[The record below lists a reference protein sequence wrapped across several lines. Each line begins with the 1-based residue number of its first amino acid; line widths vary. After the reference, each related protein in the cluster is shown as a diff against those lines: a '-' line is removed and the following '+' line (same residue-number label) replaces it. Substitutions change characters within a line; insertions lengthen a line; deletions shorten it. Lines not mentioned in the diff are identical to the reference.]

1 MKRWLFNMWRSIS
14 FSRIYLWFFSP
25 SLIFIH
31 LSLLL
36 REWQWVEHFYSTQKR
51 RDERCVFQT
60 TAVSLWIKFHS
71 NTERNKTNCFF
82 ESHLKSNLDTF
93 FIREISVKTRNQ
105 NIFLIRAS
113 HSVHNKQ
120 RQQRRQ
126 QHLHGTIFQL
136 RLIGPS
142 KKSIS
147 SGALSLSPSPPPP
160 HFHVPSVPPSC
171 SNLSLVRESE
181 WERLRVIPKLAA
193 RFTIHTILYSPG
205 YFCLSLFLFTSVE

>member
-1 MKRWLFNMWRSIS
+1 MAFIKNTISTIFSYFLFFQSLLLQIIFGKKWNVG
-14 FSRIYLWFFSP
+14 FSTCDGRLAFPASTFDFFSP

-147 SGALSLSPSPPPP
+147 SGALSLSLSP
-160 HFHVPSVPPSC
+160 HRHTFTFHLFLP
-171 SNLSLVRESE
+171 
-181 WERLRVIPKLAA
+181 LAA
-193 RFTIHTILYSPG
+193 TFP
-205 YFCLSLFLFTSVE
+205 

>member
-120 RQQRRQ
+120 RQQ
-126 QHLHGTIFQL
+126 HLHGTIFQL

-147 SGALSLSPSPPPP
+147 SGALSLSLSP
-160 HFHVPSVPPSC
+160 HRHTFTFHLFLP
-171 SNLSLVRESE
+171 
-181 WERLRVIPKLAA
+181 LAA
-193 RFTIHTILYSPG
+193 TFP
-205 YFCLSLFLFTSVE
+205 